1 MKKRNIFD
9 LIALKERIKSNSYN
23 QEITKLIKEEK
34 KLDKI
39 ITQLNE
45 LKANKNSGEISAWDF
60 KASSNI
66 QNKVQEQLGI
76 ASSRLKELHISVR
89 RMKKSLSTHELRR
102 KKSIQK
108 SKEKKLTSILQKE
121 NKLEEEF
128 SQRKRFII

>member
-45 LKANKNSGEISAWDF
+45 LKANQNSGEISAWDF

-76 ASSRLKELHISVR
+76 ASSRLKELHFSVKK
-89 RMKKSLSTHELRR
+89 MKKSLSKHELRR

>member
-45 LKANKNSGEISAWDF
+45 LKANQNSGEISAWDF

-76 ASSRLKELHISVR
+76 ANSRLKELHISVK

>member
-45 LKANKNSGEISAWDF
+45 LKANQNSGEISAWDF

-76 ASSRLKELHISVR
+76 ASSRLKELHISVK
-89 RMKKSLSTHELRR
+89 RMKKSLSKHELRR

-108 SKEKKLTSILQKE
+108 SKE
-121 NKLEEEF
+121 N
-128 SQRKRFII
+128 

>member
-45 LKANKNSGEISAWDF
+45 LKTNQNSGEISA
-60 KASSNI
+60 S
-66 QNKVQEQLGI
+66 LRPG
-76 ASSRLKELHISVR
+76 
-89 RMKKSLSTHELRR
+89 KSGRSTDSKFRR
-102 KKSIQK
+102 KH
-108 SKEKKLTSILQKE
+108 
-121 NKLEEEF
+121 F
-128 SQRKRFII
+128 SFAYSAD